1 MGLILH
7 VAPAVEPVTLAEI
20 KAHCRVTHN
29 DDDTY
34 LLGLVGACREYAETL
49 TRRSFV
55 STTWRHTLD
64 SWPSSRTGNFG
75 STLDAMSLP
84 RSPVASVTSITYL
97 DTAEVS
103 RTLAAT
109 VYELSLSSEP
119 SIIRLRYGQSWPSVL
134 SHPEAITVT
143 FVAGYGAS
151 ATAVPET
158 LKAAIKLHVA
168 YLYETR
174 EAGVAPSMSGAQ
186 LGIGYQAILQSF
198 TVPHL

>member
-55 STTWRHTLD
+55 STTWRYTLD

-134 SHPEAITVT
+134 SHLEAITVE

-174 EAGVAPSMSGAQ
+174 EVMNPADLAVRALS
-186 LGIGYQAILQSF
+186 IGYDALIASY